1 MFLKQLS
8 QKVKIRRCFPE
19 SLFYMPQFTDSDICF
34 IKGIF
39 ILYLDQSGPP
49 RNNRSRIQRLG
60 YKKLLEWSVYSDS
73 DCDNLLLDLIA
84 WKNAL
89 QTLLAN
95 DSVKEDWILLLL
107 KVFRKVTLTRPSQNK
122 IATLALLRG
131 SSFLTKHVQNNL
143 MVWSFSK
150 TNEENV
156 EIAECLKDI
165 MLEFWNVFPS
175 SHKELPLDTFKTF
188 LIDCGETK
196 FDKEVC
202 CQYCFLRR

>member
-1 MFLKQLS
+1 ML
-8 QKVKIRRCFPE
+8 
-19 SLFYMPQFTDSDICF
+19 QFTDSDICF
-34 IKGIF
+34 VKGIF
-39 ILYLDQSGPP
+39 SLYLEQSGPP
-49 RNNRSRIQRLG
+49 RNNRSRVQRLG
-60 YKKLLEWSVYSDS
+60 YKKLLEWSLYSDY
-73 DCDNLLLDLIA
+73 DCGNLLLDLIT

-89 QTLLAN
+89 QALLAN

-107 KVFRKVTLTRPSQNK
+107 NIFRKVTLTRPSQNK

-131 SSFLTKHVQNNL
+131 SSFLTKHVQDNL
-143 MVWSFSK
+143 MIWNISK
-150 TNEENV
+150 TDEENK

-165 MLEFWNVFPS
+165 MLEFLKVFPS

-202 CQYCFLRR
+202 Y

>member
-1 MFLKQLS
+1 MTS
-8 QKVKIRRCFPE
+8 
-19 SLFYMPQFTDSDICF
+19 SDISQLDVREENFF
-34 IKGIF
+34 IDS
-39 ILYLDQSGPP
+39 LWTVCCL
-49 RNNRSRIQRLG
+49 IQ
-60 YKKLLEWSVYSDS
+60 
-73 DCDNLLLDLIA
+73 
-84 WKNAL
+84 AL
-89 QTLLAN
+89 QT
-95 DSVKEDWILLLL
+95 
-107 KVFRKVTLTRPSQNK
+107 
-122 IATLALLRG
+122 IAGRG

-165 MLEFWNVFPS
+165 MLEFLNVFPS